1 MKSISFP
8 SRRFST
14 RFETSQDVWVYW
26 NCRGRDDLSR
36 VKNMS
41 AGGLFLE
48 TEARVPVGVKSA
60 LHFLVPEGQIR
71 ADALVQRTEPHHG
84 VGLKFTEIKAED
96 RRNLQALIR
105 RSREQARPVS
115 IENAL
120 RVVSPA
126 KEDAGT

>member
-14 RFETSQDVWVYW
+14 RFEASQEVWVYW

-36 VKNMS
+36 VKNIS
-41 AGGLFLE
+41 AGGLFIE
-48 TEARVPVGVKSA
+48 TETLVPVGVKSA

-84 VGLKFTEIKAED
+84 VGLKFTEVKSED
-96 RRNLQALIR
+96 RRNLQALFR
-105 RSREQARPVS
+105 RSREQARPPS
-115 IENAL
+115 EENSL
-120 RVVSPA
+120 HLVPPP
-126 KEDAGT
+126 KEDAGS